1 MSTIIVVRLQPI
13 RSMVQFVP
21 QSVPTQSVPTI
32 VICQQSQIMSVAVL
46 PGTAARSNI
55 TVQAPGGRTIQVQ
68 VYKYHWVTCTSQ
80 HFQVQYIL

>member
-21 QSVPTQSVPTI
+21 QSVPTI
-32 VICQQSQIMSVAVL
+32 VICQQSQPQIMSVAVL